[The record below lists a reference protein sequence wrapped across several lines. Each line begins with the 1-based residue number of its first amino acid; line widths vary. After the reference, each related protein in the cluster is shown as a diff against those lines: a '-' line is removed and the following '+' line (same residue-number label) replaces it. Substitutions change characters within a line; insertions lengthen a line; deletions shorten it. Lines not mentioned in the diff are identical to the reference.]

1 MDNKKSAKQ
10 GSQSIQ
16 TTSAE
21 SINESIQT
29 HTVEKVLFVE
39 GSLDK
44 KIYKSFCPPESE
56 IDVVNVVNDYL
67 IKEEKLVE
75 KNDYYKVSNEIRNIR
90 NLKTP
95 DNNTVAPCTAIL
107 FLLTKYSNKNKSNKL
122 YLGIIDKDYNSNRIQ
137 DVLSACKES
146 GIIPENSKLNQKDIQ
161 QHFTTTNETNDL
173 ETLILKYNPEIFYNK
188 LLPENIPELI
198 INAKEKA
205 CEIGYLRYES
215 AKQERLNDKHYI
227 NFNVLKD
234 NNGEPFFLTYKEIS
248 DADNPQLKLYE
259 VLNSD
264 PDFNLQAWG
273 NIWGKNYL
281 SSDILV
287 KTWEKY
293 VRGHDFTAIL
303 AVLIFE
309 LIQQDEVISSEQT
322 DSEEAENTDSEGT
335 EISDLENAEIRQ
347 IYEKIVY
354 ILNNY
359 TTPSKF
365 TESTVYKF
373 LKKFSSLQDSKT

>member
-10 GSQSIQ
+10 GSQSIKA
-16 TTSAE
+16 TSVE
-21 SINESIQT
+21 NINESIQT

-248 DADNPQLKLYE
+248 DADNPQLKLYD

-373 LKKFSSLQDSKT
+373 LKKFSSL

>member
-10 GSQSIQ
+10 GSQSIKA
-16 TTSAE
+16 TSFE
-21 SINESIQT
+21 NINESIQT

-44 KIYKSFCPPESE
+44 KIYKSFCPPESK

-122 YLGIIDKDYNSNRIQ
+122 YLGIIDNDYNSNRIQ

-373 LKKFSSLQDSKT
+373 LKKFSSL

>member
-10 GSQSIQ
+10 GSQSIKA
-16 TTSAE
+16 TSVE
-21 SINESIQT
+21 NINESIQT

-234 NNGEPFFLTYKEIS
+234 NNGEPFF
-248 DADNPQLKLYE
+248 
-259 VLNSD
+259 
-264 PDFNLQAWG
+264 F
-273 NIWGKNYL
+273 
-281 SSDILV
+281 
-287 KTWEKY
+287 
-293 VRGHDFTAIL
+293 F
-303 AVLIFE
+303 F
-309 LIQQDEVISSEQT
+309 
-322 DSEEAENTDSEGT
+322 
-335 EISDLENAEIRQ
+335 
-347 IYEKIVY
+347 
-354 ILNNY
+354 
-359 TTPSKF
+359 
-365 TESTVYKF
+365 
-373 LKKFSSLQDSKT
+373 

>member
-1 MDNKKSAKQ
+1 MAKKKSAKQ
-10 GSQSIQ
+10 GSQSIKA
-16 TTSAE
+16 TSVE
-21 SINESIQT
+21 NLNESIQT

-44 KIYKSFCPPESE
+44 KIYKSFCPPESK

-67 IKEEKLVE
+67 EKKENLVE
-75 KNDYYKVSNEIRNIR
+75 KNDYYKVNNEIRNIR

-137 DVLSACKES
+137 DVLSACKSS
-146 GIIPENSKLNQKDIQ
+146 GLISENSKLNQKDIQ
-161 QHFTTTNETNDL
+161 QHFTTTEETNDI
-173 ETLILKYNPEIFYNK
+173 ETLILKYNPEIFNNK
-188 LLPENIPELI
+188 LLSENIPELI
-198 INAKEKA
+198 TNAKEKA

-227 NFNVLKD
+227 NFNILKD
-234 NNGEPFFLTYKEIS
+234 NNGEPYFLTYKEIT

-264 PDFNLQAWG
+264 PDFNLLAWG
-273 NIWGKNYL
+273 NIWEKNYH
-281 SSDILV
+281 SRDILV

-303 AVLIFE
+303 AILSFE
-309 LIQQDEVISSEQT
+309 QIQQDEIISSEQN
-322 DSEEAENTDSEGT
+322 DSAGT
-335 EISDLENAEIRQ
+335 EISDLEKAEIRQ

-359 TTPSKF
+359 TTPSNF

-373 LKKFSSLQDSKT
+373 IKKFSPPQDSKN

>member
-10 GSQSIQ
+10 GSQSIKA
-16 TTSAE
+16 TSVE
-21 SINESIQT
+21 NINESIQT

-122 YLGIIDKDYNSNRIQ
+122 YLGIIDNDYNSNRIQ

-248 DADNPQLKLYE
+248 DADNPQLKLYD

-373 LKKFSSLQDSKT
+373 LKKFSSL

>member
-1 MDNKKSAKQ
+1 M
-10 GSQSIQ
+10 
-16 TTSAE
+16 
-21 SINESIQT
+21 
-29 HTVEKVLFVE
+29 
-39 GSLDK
+39 
-44 KIYKSFCPPESE
+44 
-56 IDVVNVVNDYL
+56 
-67 IKEEKLVE
+67 
-75 KNDYYKVSNEIRNIR
+75 
-90 NLKTP
+90 
-95 DNNTVAPCTAIL
+95 
-107 FLLTKYSNKNKSNKL
+107 
-122 YLGIIDKDYNSNRIQ
+122 
-137 DVLSACKES
+137 
-146 GIIPENSKLNQKDIQ
+146 
-161 QHFTTTNETNDL
+161 
-173 ETLILKYNPEIFYNK
+173 
-188 LLPENIPELI
+188 
-198 INAKEKA
+198 
-205 CEIGYLRYES
+205 
-215 AKQERLNDKHYI
+215 
-227 NFNVLKD
+227 
-234 NNGEPFFLTYKEIS
+234 TYKEIS

-373 LKKFSSLQDSKT
+373 LKKFSSL

>member
-1 MDNKKSAKQ
+1 MNNKKSAKQ
-10 GSQSIQ
+10 GSQSIKA
-16 TTSAE
+16 TSTE

-44 KIYKSFCPPESE
+44 KIYKSFCPSESK

-67 IKEEKLVE
+67 IKEEKLIE

-122 YLGIIDKDYNSNRIQ
+122 YLGIIDNDYNSNRIQ

-198 INAKEKA
+198 RNAKEKA

-234 NNGEPFFLTYKEIS
+234 NNGEPNFLTYKEIS

>member
-1 MDNKKSAKQ
+1 MSKMVNKKSAKQ
-10 GSQSIQ
+10 GSQSIKA
-16 TTSAE
+16 TSAE

-44 KIYKSFCPPESE
+44 KIYKSFCPPESK

-67 IKEEKLVE
+67 EKEEKLVE
-75 KNDYYKVSNEIRNIR
+75 KNDYYKVNNEIRNTR
-90 NLKTP
+90 KLKTP

-107 FLLTKYSNKNKSNKL
+107 FLLTKYSNKKKSNKL
-122 YLGIIDKDYNSNRIQ
+122 YLGIIDKDYNSNKLQ
-137 DVLSACKES
+137 DVLSACKAS

-161 QHFTTTNETNDL
+161 QHYTTTEETNDI
-173 ETLILKYNPEIFYNK
+173 ETLILKYNPEIFNHK

-198 INAKEKA
+198 TNAKEKA

-234 NNGEPFFLTYKEIS
+234 NNGEPKFLTYKEIS

-264 PDFNLQAWG
+264 PDFNLLAWG
-273 NIWGKNYL
+273 NIWEKNYH
-281 SSDILV
+281 SSNILV

-293 VRGHDFTAIL
+293 IRGHDFTAIL

-309 LIQQDEVISSEQT
+309 QNQQYEVSE
-322 DSEEAENTDSEGT
+322 
-335 EISDLENAEIRQ
+335 SDKTEIRQ
-347 IYEKIVY
+347 LHEIIKHLIEDY
-354 ILNNY
+354 
-359 TTPSKF
+359 PDPQKF
-365 TESTVYKF
+365 TKAKVYKF
-373 LKKFSSLQDSKT
+373 INQYTSTTEADSIPHS

>member
-1 MDNKKSAKQ
+1 MAKKKSAKQ
-10 GSQSIQ
+10 GSQSIK

-44 KIYKSFCPPESE
+44 KIYKSFCPPESK

-67 IKEEKLVE
+67 EKEEKLVE
-75 KNDYYKVSNEIRNIR
+75 KNDYYKVNNEIRNTR

-107 FLLTKYSNKNKSNKL
+107 FLLTKYSNKKKSNKL
-122 YLGIIDKDYNSNRIQ
+122 YLGIIDKDYNSNKLQ

-161 QHFTTTNETNDL
+161 QHYTTTEETNDI
-173 ETLILKYNPEIFYNK
+173 ETLILKYNPEIFNNK
-188 LLPENIPELI
+188 LLPETIPELI
-198 INAKEKA
+198 TNAKEKA

-234 NNGEPFFLTYKEIS
+234 NNGEPNFLTYKEIS
-248 DADNPQLKLYE
+248 DADNPQLKLYD

-264 PDFNLQAWG
+264 LDFNLQTWG
-273 NIWGKNYL
+273 NIWEKNYH

-309 LIQQDEVISSEQT
+309 LIQQDGVISSEQT

-335 EISDLENAEIRQ
+335 ENSDLQKAEIRQ

-373 LKKFSSLQDSKT
+373 LIKFSSL

>member
-10 GSQSIQ
+10 GSQSIKA
-16 TTSAE
+16 TSVE
-21 SINESIQT
+21 NINESIQT

-67 IKEEKLVE
+67 EKEEKLVE

>member
-10 GSQSIQ
+10 GSQSIKA
-16 TTSAE
+16 TSVE
-21 SINESIQT
+21 NINESIQT

-107 FLLTKYSNKNKSNKL
+107 ILLTKYSNKNKSNKL

-248 DADNPQLKLYE
+248 DADNPQLKLYD

-373 LKKFSSLQDSKT
+373 LKKFSSL

>member
-10 GSQSIQ
+10 GSQSIKA
-16 TTSAE
+16 TSFE
-21 SINESIQT
+21 NINESIQT

-44 KIYKSFCPPESE
+44 KIYKSFCPPESK

-122 YLGIIDKDYNSNRIQ
+122 YLGIIDNDYNSNRIQ

-234 NNGEPFFLTYKEIS
+234 NNGEPFFLTDKEIS

-373 LKKFSSLQDSKT
+373 LKKFSSL

>member
-1 MDNKKSAKQ
+1 MSKKKSAKQ
-10 GSQSIQ
+10 
-16 TTSAE
+16 E
-21 SINESIQT
+21 SKNINALPVENINSSIQT

-44 KIYKSFCPPESE
+44 KIYKSFCPPESK

-67 IKEEKLVE
+67 EKEEKLVE
-75 KNDYYKVSNEIRNIR
+75 KNDYYKVNNEIRNTR
-90 NLKTP
+90 NLKTS

-107 FLLTKYSNKNKSNKL
+107 FLLTKYSNKKKSNKL
-122 YLGIIDKDYNSNRIQ
+122 YLGIIDKDYNSNKLQ

-146 GIIPENSKLNQKDIQ
+146 GIIPKNSKLNQKDIQ
-161 QHFTTTNETNDL
+161 QHYTTTEETNDI
-173 ETLILKYNPEIFYNK
+173 ETLILKYNPEIFNNK
-188 LLPENIPELI
+188 LLTENIPELI
-198 INAKEKA
+198 RNAKEKA

-234 NNGEPFFLTYKEIS
+234 NNGEPYFLTYKEIS
-248 DADNPQLKLYE
+248 DADNPQLKLYNI
-259 VLNSD
+259 LNSD

-273 NIWGKNYL
+273 NIWEKNYHFR
-281 SSDILV
+281 DILV

-303 AVLIFE
+303 AVLLFE
-309 LIQQDEVISSEQT
+309 QIQQDEIISSEQT

-373 LKKFSSLQDSKT
+373 IKKFSPPQDSKT

>member
-10 GSQSIQ
+10 GSQSIKA
-16 TTSAE
+16 TSVE
-21 SINESIQT
+21 NINESIQT

-44 KIYKSFCPPESE
+44 KIYKSFCPPESK

-248 DADNPQLKLYE
+248 DADNPQLKLYD

-373 LKKFSSLQDSKT
+373 LKKFSSL